1 MSKNHILHNLDMD
14 EYRQM
19 PGLSKHQFDW
29 FCQSPAY
36 YQWRKTQ
43 DFKASKEMILGTL
56 IHAEALEG
64 RVEYAV
70 GPQVDR
76 RTKAGKEAWEAFCL
90 DNIGKE
96 VVNEEDAARIKGA
109 VSSAKQ
115 LLKQLDY
122 EPERDLGKLWVEAAL
137 FWEDESFPGV
147 QFKGRPDLIIPH
159 PSGDVDQLTTIVD
172 LKTTTDFFRFTSK
185 FWQFGYN
192 RQAAWYQWGLNQI
205 GYSKTQFIFAVVDTD
220 APYYGQLMRLGKHD
234 ESVTW
239 ERLAHSLRHFVECND
254 RNDWPEP
261 HTQGIK
267 VIGHELGLD

>member
-1 MSKNHILHNLDMD
+1 
-14 EYRQM
+14 
-19 PGLSKHQFDW
+19 
-29 FCQSPAY
+29 
-36 YQWRKTQ
+36 
-43 DFKASKEMILGTL
+43 MILGTL

-76 RTKAGKEAWEAFCL
+76 RTKIGKETWEAFCQ

-109 VSSAKQ
+109 VSSAKE

-122 EPERDLGKLWVEAAL
+122 QPDKDLGKLWVEAAM
-137 FWEDESFPGV
+137 FWEDNSFPGV

-159 PSGDVDQLTTIVD
+159 PSGDPDELTTVVD

-192 RQAAWYQWGLNQI
+192 KQAAWYQWGLRQI
-205 GYSKTQFIFAVVDTD
+205 GYSKTRFIFAVVDTE
-220 APYYGQLMRLGKHD
+220 APHFGQNMELGKH
-234 ESVTW
+234 EQKVVWS
-239 ERLAHSLRHFVECND
+239 RIQGHLHHFVECTAKNE
-254 RNDWPEP
+254 WPEP
-261 HTQGIK
+261 SSEGIR
-267 VIGHELGLD
+267 IIESYE